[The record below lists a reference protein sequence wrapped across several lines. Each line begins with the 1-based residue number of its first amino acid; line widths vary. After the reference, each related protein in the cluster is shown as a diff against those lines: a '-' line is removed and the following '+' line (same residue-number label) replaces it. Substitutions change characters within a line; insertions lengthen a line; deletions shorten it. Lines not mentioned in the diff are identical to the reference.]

1 MKPPPIKFVVDT
13 REQAPFTFE
22 GTGID
27 VVRRKL
33 DAGDYGIE
41 MASGVLA
48 PVAIERKSWNDLWGS
63 MSGGRSRFERCVQRL
78 AKLDRAAI
86 VIECSLTKACERPQQ
101 IQRVTVASVIGG
113 LISYSA
119 QHAIPIYFCDH
130 RIYAERVTVRFLLSW
145 LKHRSSL
152 SVEASSAI
160 SAEASARSE
169 PPATEQIG
177 GKALV

>member
-1 MKPPPIKFVVDT
+1 MIVKPPRVVVDT
-13 REQAPFTFE
+13 REQQEFPLE
-22 GTGID
+22 GIET
-27 VVRRKL
+27 VRRKL
-33 DAGDYGIE
+33 DAGDYSLEGFE
-41 MASGVLA
+41 HR
-48 PVAIERKSWNDLWGS
+48 VAVERKSHSDMWCS
-63 MSGGRSRFERCVQRL
+63 MSNGRGRFERCVQRL

-86 VIECSLTKACERPQQ
+86 VIECSLTELCQRPHQ
-101 IQRVTVASVIGG
+101 IQRTNVASVVGG

-119 QHAIPIYFCDH
+119 QFAIPVFWCDN
-130 RIYAERVTVRFLLSW
+130 RIYAERVTIRFLLSW